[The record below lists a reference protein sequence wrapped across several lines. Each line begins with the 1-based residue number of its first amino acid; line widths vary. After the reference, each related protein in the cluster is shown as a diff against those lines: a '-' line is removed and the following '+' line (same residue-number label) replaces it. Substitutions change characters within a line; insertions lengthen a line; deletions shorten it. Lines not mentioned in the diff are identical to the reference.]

1 MRTFYI
7 FKVNKEYYKLTK
19 NIPFNLYSA
28 YLNIRMSTKD
38 NIKYLYNEYFSFTE
52 RFNSKIINNTLYNK
66 MNKLDG
72 YSIYNN
78 IHQYTNYYTD
88 EVSKLTIYNSYMVLK
103 SNVNNSSFFKELIN
117 IPNLFIIDFD
127 AEDYF
132 WLSSLKNLRV
142 VNECQ
147 FSV

>member
-52 RFNSKIINNTLYNK
+52 SFNPEIVNYTLYNK

-142 VNECQ
+142 VNEC
-147 FSV
+147 

>member
-1 MRTFYI
+1 
-7 FKVNKEYYKLTK
+7 
-19 NIPFNLYSA
+19 
-28 YLNIRMSTKD
+28 
-38 NIKYLYNEYFSFTE
+38 
-52 RFNSKIINNTLYNK
+52 

-142 VNECQ
+142 VNEC
-147 FSV
+147 

>member
-52 RFNSKIINNTLYNK
+52 SFNPKIVNYTLYNK

-78 IHQYTNYYTD
+78 IHQYANYYTD

-103 SNVNNSSFFKELIN
+103 SNINNSSFFKELIN

-142 VNECQ
+142 VNEC
-147 FSV
+147 